1 MKDGNEKRIEGKEGR
16 RCFVQHRA
24 GRAESLTA
32 TKERTI
38 RTIKSGIRAKA
49 FCSSQIWLV
58 KSRLHP
64 GAVGCLVSSVS
75 QAWPVEGLGLL
86 QMAQLNKLLYLGTYF
101 TIWRALST
109 QYGRYFYE
117 MPAKASRKSSLS
129 RTQRIYYHSATLSG
143 RHWQQGWAMEHAC
156 RIILARY

>member
-75 QAWPVEGLGLL
+75 QAWPGEGLGLL

-101 TIWRALST
+101 TVWRALST
-109 QYGRYFYE
+109 NTVGTSTKCRRRHPVSPRCLVRSVFIITLQ
-117 MPAKASRKSSLS
+117 SSLA
-129 RTQRIYYHSATLSG
+129 ATGSKDG
-143 RHWQQGWAMEHAC
+143 PWNMRVVSS
-156 RIILARY
+156 